1 MSKYP
6 SDEFD
11 RVPEYTDRQGVHRLA
26 AGMAPARRGGL
37 WPILIF
43 GVAAILIGLVAFFLL
58 RPTFGGEQQAAPSTT
73 ASASASASSSA
84 SADDS
89 AAASEDPDDADAS
102 EGSPAPEETAAPG
115 SGDPD
120 EAGESDAADLVDE
133 TPEADASE
141 ETAADESEGVLDRN
155 LPVGVYNGSG
165 IGGLAGTNTAQLRSA
180 GYTQVVS
187 GNWTRQVEPSV
198 VYYRNDW
205 AATTARDV
213 ADQLGIGTIY
223 QTQNVPVEISVVLG
237 SAGR

>member
-58 RPTFGGEQQAAPSTT
+58 RPTFGGDQQAAPS
-73 ASASASASSSA
+73 APPSASVSAPASDSAS
-84 SADDS
+84 
-89 AAASEDPDDADAS
+89 ASEDPDDEESAEAS
-102 EGSPAPEETAAPG
+102 SSPEETAAPG
-115 SGDPD
+115 SGEPD
-120 EAGESDAADLVDE
+120 TADESEAADLVDE

-141 ETAADESEGVLDRN
+141 DSAADESDGVLDRN

-165 IGGLAGTNTAQLRSA
+165 IGGLAGTNTAQLRSG

-198 VYYRNDW
+198 VYYKNDW

-223 QTQNVPVEISVVLG
+223 QTENVPVEISVVLG